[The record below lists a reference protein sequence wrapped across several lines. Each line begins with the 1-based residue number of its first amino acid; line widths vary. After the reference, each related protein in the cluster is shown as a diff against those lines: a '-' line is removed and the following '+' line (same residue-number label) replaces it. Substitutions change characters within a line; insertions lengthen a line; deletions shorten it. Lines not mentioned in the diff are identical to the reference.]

1 LTLKVPVDCPF
12 SAIQFSR
19 GYLLEFVR
27 DILLLATRRA
37 K

>member
-12 SAIQFSR
+12 SAILLSH

-27 DILLLATRRA
+27 DILLPATL
-37 K
+37 